1 MCFMKSIIYRF
12 NTWIAFERTLEEI
25 ENYGKYNIHGEILV
39 PEHFIIKSWKDL
51 KKVIK
56 ILEEYKSEAIINEE
70 DLNTT
75 WCKPGIFGYIVVEI
89 TDNTGF
95 NL

>member
-1 MCFMKSIIYRF
+1 MCFMKSIIMRF
-12 NTWIAFERTLEEI
+12 NTWIAFERTLEEL
-25 ENYGKYNIHGEILV
+25 EQYGKYNIHGEILV
-39 PEHFIIKSWKDL
+39 PEHL
-51 KKVIK
+51 
-56 ILEEYKSEAIINEE
+56 ILESWEDLTKAIENLEKYKSEAIINEE

-75 WCKPGIFGYIVVEI
+75 WCKPTIAGYIVVEI

>member
-1 MCFMKSIIYRF
+1 MKSIIMRF
-12 NTWIAFERTLEEI
+12 NTWIAFERTLEEL
-25 ENYGKYNIHGEILV
+25 EQYGKYNIHGEILV
-39 PEHFIIKSWKDL
+39 PEHIIIKSWRDL
-51 KKVIK
+51 KDTIN
-56 ILEEYKSEAIINEE
+56 ILNSYKSEAIVNEQ

-75 WCKPGIFGYIVVEI
+75 WCKPSIFGYIVVEI